1 MSLLLAMTGW
11 HVEDWRARFQALL
24 PDMPI
29 VVLGVAILTGGFFGA
44 HGVASGWVA
53 SRASLSTGTP
63 GQASSLYL
71 FAYYLGS
78 SVAGSLAGTAWSAGG
93 WPGVVVLTGGLVV
106 LAIGYALA
114 LRRIPSLLEPPEPDP
129 GIVCY

>member
-44 HGVASGWVA
+44 HGVASG
-53 SRASLSTGTP
+53 
-63 GQASSLYL
+63 
-71 FAYYLGS
+71 
-78 SVAGSLAGTAWSAGG
+78 
-93 WPGVVVLTGGLVV
+93 
-106 LAIGYALA
+106 
-114 LRRIPSLLEPPEPDP
+114 
-129 GIVCY
+129 